1 MNSAIRA
8 AIVGAFILAAAPLL
22 AQETEAPASP
32 DIVVTGK
39 RPSQEQVR
47 DFVKALTPAP
57 PSGSIPRFIDQICP
71 FATGLAP
78 IQNARIETRLRQV
91 AGAVGL
97 EVAKSGCAPNAFVV
111 VTRDKRAF
119 IRSLA
124 DKQPDAFGMLTM
136 RQVRQ
141 LAKTKGPAAAWQLAG
156 PVDSSGTPLRF
167 DEALGAYVNDT
178 TQAASRLRSPS
189 QIGFDASILVVE
201 SGSLEG
207 LTATQLA
214 DYAAMRLFA
223 RIDPARLPADAPPTI
238 LKILEAPMGTA
249 LPITMTTWDAGL
261 LRGIYTSSRDLNAQS
276 QRSQI
281 ARKVNEDLDKEE

>member
-1 MNSAIRA
+1 MNLTFRA
-8 AIVGAFILAAAPLL
+8 AILGAGLLIAAPLF
-22 AQETEAPASP
+22 AQETEEPATP

-39 RPSQEQVR
+39 RPSKEQLR
-47 DFVKALTPAP
+47 DFVRALTPAP
-57 PSGSIPRFIDQICP
+57 PSGSIPRFIDEICP
-71 FATGLAP
+71 FVTGLAP
-78 IQNARIETRLRQV
+78 IQNERIETRLREV

-97 EVAKSGCAPNAFVV
+97 DVAKRGCAPNAFVV
-111 VTRDKRAF
+111 VTADKRAF
-119 IRSLA
+119 ISGLA

-214 DYAAMRLFA
+214 DYAAMRLLA
-223 RIDPARLPADAPPTI
+223 RLDPARLPSDAPATI
-238 LKILEAPMGTA
+238 LKILEAPMGSA

-261 LRGIYTSSRDLNAQS
+261 LRGLYSASRDLNAQS

-281 ARKVNEDLDKEE
+281 ARKVNEELDKQ